1 MNRKILA
8 AVGAAA
14 LSASLAF
21 GGAVDQSMA
30 TVAAERFVSGDG
42 VGALLL
48 AGRTAMPAEKRGS
61 LWRAG
66 GGVAVLRDAPRR
78 ERGMRRA

>member
-61 LWRAG
+61 LWIVRLAQQ
-66 GGVAVLRDAPRR
+66 RR
-78 ERGMRRA
+78 HLPTLHLHRHHRR